1 MTDRRTRRRFLA
13 AAATA
18 TVAGAAGCGAFGDD
32 DGNGAD
38 ETTTAPR
45 TTAEP
50 SDYELR
56 DPPTFDEPSQTVD
69 GVETFRGVGYASAP
83 ETDLLLDLHRP
94 ADRAGPAP
102 LLVHVHGGGWAVGNR
117 RWDREGRRHANL
129 GIAAATVDYRLSGEA
144 TYPAAVRDVV
154 AAVTWLRREAAGP
167 AGIDPDRVVLIGESA
182 GAHLSALVG
191 NAGDLSNFQPPGVD
205 GAADPVDGVVGIS
218 GIYHLTTEATDDERL
233 TNAFFGCT
241 GSECPEEYREG
252 SPATYVEAAPPTLLY
267 HGTDDQTVPYRAG
280 TMYRDD
286 LTEAGVPVELITGEG
301 GGHVTPYEDPWGDRM
316 RAAQR
321 AFLAE
326 HLSLDLNA
334 TTTTAAARRQP

>member
-1 MTDRRTRRRFLA
+1 MTDRCTRRRFLA

-18 TVAGAAGCGAFGDD
+18 TVAGAAGCGALGDESDD
-32 DGNGAD
+32 DGDGAD
-38 ETTTAPR
+38 GTTTAPK

-50 SDYELR
+50 SDYELD
-56 DPPTFDEPSQTVD
+56 DPPAFDDPSETVD

-94 ADRAGPAP
+94 ADRSGPAP
-102 LLVHVHGGGWAVGNR
+102 LLVHVHGGGWAIGNR
-117 RWDREGRRHANL
+117 RWDREGRRHARL
-129 GIAAATVDYRLSGEA
+129 GIASATVDYRLSGEA

-154 AAVTWLRREAAGP
+154 AAVTWLRREAADA

-191 NAGDLSNFQPPGVD
+191 SAGTLSNFQPPGVS
-205 GAADPVDGVVGIS
+205 GAAGAVDGVVGIS

-233 TNAFFGCT
+233 TNSFFGCT
-241 GSECPEEYREG
+241 GSECPEKYREG
-252 SPATYVEAAPPTLLY
+252 SPATHVEGAPPTLLY
-267 HGTDDQTVPYRAG
+267 HGTDDGTVPYRAS

-286 LTEAGVPVELITGEG
+286 LQDAGVPVELITGEG
-301 GGHVTPYEDPWGDRM
+301 GAHVTPYQDPWGDRM

-326 HLSLDLNA
+326 HLALDVA
-334 TTTTAAARRQP
+334 PTPRV